1 MIKSEF
7 KDNVLVSCDPVTL
20 WNKYFDLIFKSV
32 STTKIFE
39 KIDVDFKINV
49 HLIDNFQIK
58 KLNSQF
64 LNNDYETDVL
74 AFNFYKGWKNG
85 KLLNEKELLLLK
97 VSFPFEALSVKSSEK
112 VSGDL
117 KGFLLLLI
125 SIRVGRIFNLEFEC
139 WKNRKSIPLTIIIKL
154 ENQKMVFLFDVI
166 ALHSFILSKKNYNS
180 KVCIS
185 TINHQNRA
193 CINNA

>member
-7 KDNVLVSCDPVTL
+7 KNNVLISCDPTTL

-49 HLIDNFQIK
+49 HLINNFQIK

-85 KLLNEKELLLLK
+85 KLLNEKELFPGGDEIYEIGEIYISIPK
-97 VSFPFEALSVKSSEK
+97 IISQSKENGVSFSKELSTMAIH
-112 VSGDL
+112 G
-117 KGFLLLLI
+117 
-125 SIRVGRIFNLEFEC
+125 
-139 WKNRKSIPLTIIIKL
+139 
-154 ENQKMVFLFDVI
+154 
-166 ALHSFILSKKNYNS
+166 ALHLLGYNHEDILEEKTMFSKTDEILK
-180 KVCIS
+180 KI
-185 TINHQNRA
+185 ILE
-193 CINNA
+193 